1 MHAIHT
7 PCKICVVADCLDI
20 LSYKLTFKGAGRQ
33 REKYGKY
40 TRFTNTK
47 RHRRI
52 LRVRGSYKEL
62 KKPSSTLKAESE
74 DFCSKRIVTLCV
86 SPPSSVELAGRRFL
100 SFMLFLT
107 DDARRLFTAE
117 PLSPIARQGYTVFLE
132 PAAAGQRALS
142 IAAWFGFARWKNGVA
157 VGLYSES
164 DQGSVERNF
173 TQLTNRP
180 VRYASSSLAVI
191 RKCVSQKRAGV
202 CVLHLIWI
210 RWRRYPFLRHH
221 QPR

>member
-33 REKYGKY
+33 LEKYGKY

-86 SPPSSVELAGRRFL
+86 SPLDLDNSFEETSKIKSSEVIQVEVAMNHF
-100 SFMLFLT
+100 FC
-107 DDARRLFTAE
+107 
-117 PLSPIARQGYTVFLE
+117 
-132 PAAAGQRALS
+132 LS
-142 IAAWFGFARWKNGVA
+142 ILPGH
-157 VGLYSES
+157 S
-164 DQGSVERNF
+164 
-173 TQLTNRP
+173 
-180 VRYASSSLAVI
+180 I
-191 RKCVSQKRAGV
+191 RLK
-202 CVLHLIWI
+202 LM
-210 RWRRYPFLRHH
+210 
-221 QPR
+221 